1 MESLNESQKSAVM
14 YNEGPSLVVA
24 GAGSGKTRV
33 LTYKIAYLI
42 SLGLK
47 PYNILAITFTNKAA
61 KEMKER
67 IATMVDPETARR
79 ISMGTFHSIFV
90 RILRTEADAAQL
102 SKDFTILDADDSK
115 KLIKDIVKEMKLDD
129 KTYKPAS
136 IAGRISKA
144 KNALVSAS
152 EYASS
157 KMRSSDQASR
167 IPETY
172 KIYAEYEH
180 RLKASNSIDFDD
192 MLMLTQRLFS
202 THPEVLEKYQQRF
215 QFILVDEYQ
224 DTNFAQYV
232 IIKQLAEKHHRVC
245 VVGDDAQSIYAF
257 RGANIENILQF
268 TRNYPE
274 AKVFKLEQNY
284 RSTQNIVS
292 AANSLI
298 DKNLHQIKKTVFS
311 ENETG
316 EKVGVV
322 DTASDR
328 EEASMVCSKLKLLKS
343 RMGGDWNDSAVLYRT
358 NSQSRVIEEA
368 LLKSN
373 IPYVIY
379 GGHSFYQRSEIK
391 DVLAY
396 LKLLVNEADEV
407 SLSRI
412 INKPARGIGS
422 TTVARV
428 AERAHALDVPMFKV
442 VESPLQYNLDVNA
455 GTAKKLTTFAQM
467 IREFQAVRRENDA
480 YQTADYVIKQSG
492 ILSALDADSKEELES
507 KKENV
512 LELLNGVKQFVD
524 EEREEGR
531 ENADLLDY
539 LNNVVLLTDADTD
552 GSDAET
558 SRVRLMTVHAAKGL
572 EFKNVFVVGLE
583 DGLFPCSSALTDNTE
598 MEEER
603 RLLYVAITRAMRYCV
618 LSYASCRFHNGK
630 MEYLSRS
637 RFIDDIDRKYL
648 NVKSSGIGRSFD
660 FSRQDESF
668 FTRKNVFSRPSQS
681 QQQPSFRQPS
691 HLQPIQSSTSRYTAP
706 APQNTPQQPSVSA
719 GALMPGV
726 KIQHEKFGIGR
737 VAEVN
742 GSGTDTRVTIDF
754 EYVGR
759 KVLLLKYAKITIIG

>member
-1 MESLNESQKSAVM
+1 M

-33 LTYKIAYLI
+33 LTYKVAYLI

-61 KEMKER
+61 REMKER
-67 IATMVDPETARR
+67 IASMIDDDTARR
-79 ISMGTFHSIFV
+79 LSMGTFHSIFV
-90 RILRTEADAAQL
+90 RILRTEAEAAGL
-102 SKDFTILDADDSK
+102 NKDFTIDDADDSK
-115 KLIKDIVKEMKLDD
+115 KLIKDIVKEMKLDE
-129 KTYKPAS
+129 KTYKAATV
-136 IAGRISKA
+136 AGRISKA
-144 KNALVSAS
+144 KNALITAA

-157 KMRSSDQASR
+157 KMRSNDQASR
-167 IPETY
+167 MPEVY
-172 KIYAEYEH
+172 RIYEEYTR
-180 RLKASNSIDFDD
+180 RLKSSNAIDFDD
-192 MLMLTQRLFS
+192 MLLITQRLFAS
-202 THPEVLEKYQQRF
+202 HPEVLEKYQNRF

-311 ENETG
+311 ENEVG
-316 EKVGVV
+316 DKVEVV
-322 DTASDR
+322 ETASDR
-328 EEASMVCSKLKLLKS
+328 EEASMVCSKLKMLKN
-343 RMGGDWNDSAVLYRT
+343 RVGGDWNDSAVLYRV

-368 LLKSN
+368 MLKSN

-379 GGHSFYQRSEIK
+379 GGHSFYQRAEIK
-391 DVLAY
+391 DVIAY
-396 LKLLVNEADEV
+396 LKLVVNEADEV
-407 SLSRI
+407 SLNRV
-412 INKPARGIGS
+412 INKPARGIGN

-428 AERAHALDVPMFKV
+428 AERAHTLGVPVFSV

-455 GTAKKLTTFAQM
+455 GTAKKLTAFAQM
-467 IREFQAVRRENDA
+467 IREFQAVRREKDA
-480 YQTADYVIKQSG
+480 YETADYVVKQSG
-492 ILSALDADSKEELES
+492 ILAALDAESKEELES

-512 LELLNGVKQFVD
+512 FELLSGVRQFVE

-539 LNNVVLLTDADTD
+539 LNNIALLTDADAD
-552 GSDAET
+552 GTEADA
-558 SRVRLMTVHAAKGL
+558 SRVRLMTIHAAKGL
-572 EFKNVFVVGLE
+572 EFKTLFVVGLE
-583 DGLFPCSSALTDNTE
+583 EGLFPGSAAMTDNTE
-598 MEEER
+598 LEEER

-618 LSYASCRFHNGK
+618 LSYAGSRFHNGK
-630 MEYLSRS
+630 MEYFSKS
-637 RFIDDIDRKYL
+637 RFIGDIDHKYL
-648 NVKSSGIGRSFD
+648 NIKSSGFGRSFD

-668 FTRKNVFSRPSQS
+668 FSRFRQSSQPQQSTYRQPS
-681 QQQPSFRQPS
+681 QQQSRPFSAPK
-691 HLQPIQSSTSRYTAP
+691 PAATSTS
-706 APQNTPQQPSVSA
+706 TPLS
-719 GALMPGV
+719 GLTPGV
-726 KIQHEKFGIGR
+726 KIQHEKFGTGR
-737 VAEVN
+737 VAEVS
-742 GSGTDTRVTIDF
+742 GTGTDTRVTIDF